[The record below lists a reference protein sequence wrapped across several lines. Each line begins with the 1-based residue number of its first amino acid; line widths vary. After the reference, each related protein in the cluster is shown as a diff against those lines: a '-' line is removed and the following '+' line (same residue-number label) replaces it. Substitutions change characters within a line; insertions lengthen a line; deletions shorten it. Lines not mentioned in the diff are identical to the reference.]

1 MTKITK
7 NIIMMVIGD
16 LALLVIMHK
25 GQNIF
30 FFYFLTGLPLL
41 INQMYE
47 KENSKDGCESLF
59 GGAVAE
65 GGVTKAGLDVG
76 ESTTKISIDIVCK
89 ILTF

>member
-7 NIIMMVIGD
+7 LIMMMVIGD
-16 LALLVIMHK
+16 LALLVIIYK
-25 GQNIF
+25 RAEYIF
-30 FFYFLTGLPLL
+30 VYFLTGLPLL

-76 ESTTKISIDIVCK
+76 ESTTKPSIDIVCK

>member
-1 MTKITK
+1 M
-7 NIIMMVIGD
+7 NDQVSLMIIYKRAEYTFV
-16 LALLVIMHK
+16 
-25 GQNIF
+25 
-30 FFYFLTGLPLL
+30 YFLSGLPLS
-41 INQMYE
+41 INQIMYD